1 MQEKVAICFNQ
12 FIAGYGK
19 EQVLSNI
26 SLSIPQGKITVVL
39 GPNGSGKSTL
49 LKSIAG
55 LCKNTC
61 LANSF
66 SV

>member
-26 SLSIPQGKITVVL
+26 SLSIPQGKITVVQ
-39 GPNGSGKSTL
+39 K
-49 LKSIAG
+49 AR
-55 LCKNTC
+55 
-61 LANSF
+61 F
-66 SV
+66 